1 LALLERE
8 AELEAVR
15 ERLDQ
20 LGDGGAMLVVRGEPG
35 AGKSALV
42 GWTKAEAASRGLLI
56 LSAVG
61 VQSEA
66 LMPFS
71 GLQQLLRPVVD
82 RVPSLPEAQRDALL
96 SVFGAAAGAP
106 DPFLVGLATLTLLGD
121 LAASTPMLLVADDAQ
136 WLDRA
141 TGEVL
146 AFVARRLA
154 VDPILL
160 LASARDGFVTWLD
173 DAPGRELRLAALS
186 ETGAQR
192 LIEARAP
199 WLAADVQERVL
210 AEAAGNPLALIELP
224 IAWRERGGDA
234 LADVLPLTARLE
246 RAFASRMTTLPA
258 VTATLLLV
266 AALNESE
273 SLAETLDAGA
283 HLAGARPQPAD
294 LAPAEAA
301 GLIELDAHGL
311 RFRHPLVRSAIRQ
324 AAGTVECT
332 RAHAALAEALAGDP
346 DRSVWHRAAGTLEPA
361 EDVAS
366 ALEATAGRAKRR
378 GDLPLA
384 VTALKRAAALAT
396 EPAARAL
403 RLIAAAELEHQ
414 LGRQDEALQLLRQVD
429 ESRLDDP
436 QLGRLLWLREVM
448 QQTAGPVPIG
458 QLVALAGRM
467 LGARE
472 TGLALDVTLAAAYK
486 AYWFDAADAE
496 RRAIVNVA
504 RRLGADEREP
514 RLLATL
520 AMADPV
526 GHGALVI
533 ERLKDS
539 AAEPFADPESVR
551 LLGIALIVIPEY
563 ELAGTF
569 LALAVDRLREQ
580 GRLAM
585 LARALGS
592 QAHAALFRGD
602 FALAEQAAEEGVL
615 LTRETRQ
622 PRWECSCLT
631 FLAHLAGVRGDA
643 EHAEAQIVRAE
654 QLLHPPRSTPALQHF
669 QLARGAVSLAAGEPD
684 VAFDQIA
691 RVFDPGDSTYNPL
704 VGAPGLVDLAD
715 AAATVDRLEEARAI
729 VGRIEPLLLRTGS
742 PSLHSNLR
750 HARAVLAEPDDAE
763 AHFQDALS
771 HDTADSTWERA
782 RLRLAHGIWLRRQRR
797 AMESRTSLRV
807 AREGFDALG
816 VRPWSERARQEL
828 RATGERTRQREP
840 STIDALTPQEL
851 HIARLAAD
859 GLTNREIGKRL
870 FMSHRTVG
878 SHLYRTF
885 PKLGITSRAEL
896 ARAILAR
903 EAM

>member
-1 LALLERE
+1 MALLERE
-8 AELEAVR
+8 AELDVVR
-15 ERLDQ
+15 ERFDQ
-20 LGDGGAMLVVRGEPG
+20 LGEHGETLVVRGEPG

-42 GWTKAEAASRGLLI
+42 GWVKAEAAARGLLV
-56 LSAVG
+56 LSTVG

-71 GLQQLLRPVVD
+71 GLQQLLRPAAD
-82 RVPSLPEAQRDALL
+82 RVSALPDAQRDALL

-106 DPFLVGLATLTLLGD
+106 DPYLVGLATLTLLGD
-121 LAASTPMLLVADDAQ
+121 LAAGTPMLLVADDAQ

-141 TGEVL
+141 TGEAL
-146 AFVARRLA
+146 AFVARRLDA
-154 VDPILL
+154 DPILL
-160 LASARDGFVTWLD
+160 LASAREESVAWLE
-173 DAPGRELRLAALS
+173 DARARELRLAALS
-186 ETGAQR
+186 EAGARR

-199 WLAADVQERVL
+199 WLAPDVQERVL
-210 AEAAGNPLALIELP
+210 VEAAGNPLALIELP
-224 IAWRERGGDA
+224 IAWRDRGGDV
-234 LADVLPLTARLE
+234 LADTLPLTARLE
-246 RAFASRMTTLPA
+246 RAFASRVTTLPA
-258 VTATLLLV
+258 ATATLLLV
-266 AALNESE
+266 AALNDAE

-283 HLAGARPQPAD
+283 RLLGARPQLAD

-301 GLIELDAHGL
+301 GLIGLDAHGV

-332 RAHAALAEALAGDP
+332 RAHAALAEALAGEP
-346 DRSVWHRAAGTLEPA
+346 DRSVWHRAAGTLEPD

-366 ALEATAGRAKRR
+366 ALEAAAGRAKRR

-384 VTALKRAAALAT
+384 VTALKRAAALTAA
-396 EPAARAL
+396 PAARAL

-414 LGRQDEALQLLRQVD
+414 LGREDEALQLLRQVD

-448 QQTAGPVPIG
+448 HQTAGPVPIG
-458 QLVALAGRM
+458 RLVALAGRM

-472 TGLALDVTLAAAYK
+472 TGLALDVALAAAYK
-486 AYWFDAADAE
+486 AYWFDAPDAE

-520 AMADPV
+520 ALADPV

-533 ERLKDS
+533 ERLADS
-539 AAEPFADPESVR
+539 AAETFADPEEVR

-569 LALAVDRLREQ
+569 LALAVERLREQ

-602 FALAEQAAEEGVL
+602 FALAEQAAEEGLL

-631 FLAHLAGVRGDA
+631 FLAHLAGLRGDA
-643 EHAEAQIVRAE
+643 ERAEAQLVRAE
-654 QLLHPPRSTPALQHF
+654 QLLHPPRSTPALQHL
-669 QLARGAVSLAAGEPD
+669 QLARGAVSLAAGEPEA
-684 VAFDQIA
+684 AFDQIT
-691 RVFDPGDSTYNPL
+691 RVFDPEDSTYNPL

-715 AAATVDRLEEARAI
+715 AAATVDRLDDARAI
-729 VGRIEPLLLRTGS
+729 VERIEPLLLRTGS
-742 PSLHSNLR
+742 PTLHSQLR
-750 HARAVLAEPDDAE
+750 YARAVLAEPEAAE
-763 AHFQDALS
+763 ACFQDALG

-782 RLRLAHGIWLRRQRR
+782 RLRLAHGVWLRRQRR
-797 AMESRTSLRV
+797 AVEARVSLRI

-816 VRPWSERARQEL
+816 AHPWSERARQEL
-828 RATGERTRQREP
+828 RATGERSRRQEP
-840 STIDALTPQEL
+840 NARDALTPQEL
-851 HIARLAAD
+851 QIAQLAAE
-859 GLTNREIGKRL
+859 GLTNRDIGKRL

-878 SHLYRTF
+878 SHLYKIF

-896 ARAILAR
+896 ARAVVTGADR
-903 EAM
+903 